1 MLLRALR
8 SEGMKCR
15 RSPVW
20 AVFLVLPLFPAIM
33 GTLNYLGNL
42 EILDNGWYSLW
53 SQSLRQR

>member
-42 EILDNGWYSLW
+42 EILDNGWYLSLIHI
-53 SQSLRQR
+53 